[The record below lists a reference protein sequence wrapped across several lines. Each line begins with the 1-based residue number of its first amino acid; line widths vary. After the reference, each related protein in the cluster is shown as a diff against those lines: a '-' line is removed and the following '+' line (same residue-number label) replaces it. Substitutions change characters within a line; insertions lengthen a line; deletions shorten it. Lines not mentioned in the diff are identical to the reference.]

1 MRRLPLLLIAL
12 LAALA
17 VGLAG
22 CSGGDDD
29 GGTPEPDA
37 AAEAAYLAAIAPTFT
52 NGVVD
57 DEDRWLANGRIVC
70 GTSDASL
77 AETRTEDIA
86 RDNERTV
93 RTAAAVEHLCP
104 DRQPVIDDP
113 AAYLEE

>member
-17 VGLAG
+17 LGLAG

-37 AAEAAYLAAIAPTFT
+37 AAEAAYLAA
-52 NGVVD
+52 
-57 DEDRWLANGRIVC
+57 
-70 GTSDASL
+70 
-77 AETRTEDIA
+77 IA